1 VSGAWPSDDKTCIS
15 AIHGVYGGMGERAF
29 GKGLGVL
36 SGEAA
41 PGSVEERKEVRD
53 YIDQFA
59 DGCLQRSRSG
69 KGRDGPS
76 MAKGGALGLVNGPLM
91 AMMEGVDKLERGHGA
106 FPSKSDYGDFD
117 VPTPSG
123 KSNLEQSQL
132 DTISTLAF
140 AGHDTTAN
148 TMTWFCYKMAR
159 NPEVQGKLQ
168 AELDAVI
175 EGLPAG
181 RQLEYTDLEKLPYL
195 TRCATG
201 RPSTPAP
208 SAK

>member
-1 VSGAWPSDDKTCIS
+1 MMTMFANSFRFNKTDWP
-15 AIHGVYGGMGERAF
+15 
-29 GKGLGVL
+29 
-36 SGEAA
+36 
-41 PGSVEERKEVRD
+41 
-53 YIDQFA
+53 
-59 DGCLQRSRSG
+59 RSNFDSFFM
-69 KGRDGPS
+69 S
-76 MAKGGALGLVNGPLM
+76 
-91 AMMEGVDKLERGHGA
+91 ERGHGA